1 MLCCYPSKGI
11 GMRAFTVYWNPDTDV
26 TQIKCSQSFEYFD
39 CITKVDVLQDAI
51 AELLQMKQSIMN
63 REKIK

>member
-26 TQIKCSQSFEYFD
+26 TQIKCSESFSYF
-39 CITKVDVLQDAI
+39 TYAERVDVLQDAI
-51 AELLQMKQSIMN
+51 SELLKMKQSIMN